1 MKIKISESKIR
12 QIVNE
17 EYIKN
22 SLTKTVNEQKWP
34 SYAAYLLAE
43 ILMLEWQN
51 NLQEGDTQSKPSAE
65 WIAEQAAPF
74 GLPESDV
81 QEATALIQEGFF
93 KGVGDFFKAAAA
105 PIVNVHKTLSNIT
118 KHAANL
124 TDPDAKK
131 TANAVDQIDDKI
143 PDEKELVAKV
153 KANPDEMY
161 ALLRQIFDLLQA
173 ADNKVDLDA
182 IKPGLEDEVDGQVDD
197 LEQAMSQA
205 PADVEGGEDAGGGTA
220 FVYRGKG
227 GKGLQSFLA
236 KGGVS
241 GPVMGATLK
250 HIEKQLKAQGVTVS
264 EGILDEVQGWVWY
277 GLVEN
282 MLQEHHGPEI
292 TIQELLEA
300 LGDEKAQAAKFKGA
314 EIARKRKGI
323 QARRA
328 AEEPA
333 REDPAKAGAE
343 EPAGDIEQI
352 KPTVQNTA
360 PEGSPVVKVFRGKGG
375 EGLQSALARAREKLG
390 IQQQDVSVIIKQV
403 EEWAQANQIKV
414 ESVTAETFDTII
426 SEISAR
432 YQARRLQEV
441 INKLRS

>member
-43 ILMLEWQN
+43 ILTLEWQN
-51 NLQEGDTQSKPSAE
+51 NLQEGDTDSRPSAE
-65 WIAEQAAPF
+65 WIAEHAAPL

-81 QEATALIQEGFF
+81 LEATALLQEEFF

-124 TDPDAKK
+124 TDPDAQK
-131 TANAVDQIDDKI
+131 TAKTVDQIDDKI
-143 PDEKELVAKV
+143 PDAEELTAKV
-153 KANPDEMY
+153 KSNPDDIM
-161 ALLRQIFDLLQA
+161 ALLRQILDLLQA

-182 IKPGLEDEVDGQVDD
+182 IKPGLEDEVDDQVDD

-282 MLQEHHGPEI
+282 MLQEHYNSDV
-292 TIQELLEA
+292 TIEELLKEFDGPNRA
-300 LGDEKAQAAKFKGA
+300 AQKKGKTFRKAAD
-314 EIARKRKGI
+314 
-323 QARRA
+323 ARRA
-328 AEEPA
+328 KLAGGEPA
-333 REDPAKAGAE
+333 REDPAAAGAKD
-343 EPAGDIEQI
+343 PAGDIEQI

-414 ESVTAETFDTII
+414 ENVTAEGFDTIL
-426 SEISAR
+426 SEISAL

-441 INKLRS
+441 INKLRT